1 MIILNV
7 INVNDKPT
15 SLSQTITADEDI
27 DKTIL
32 LEGTDVDGDTL
43 SFSISSLPI
52 NGYLFQT
59 SDGITRGD
67 TIQSFPTAITD
78 TNRII
83 YVSAK
88 DGYGDGHGNFG
99 FKAYDGKEYSEEKI
113 ITVNVL
119 SIADG
124 AEAFS
129 QNIVATEDI
138 DVTITLTGATNISDS
153 LVYKISKLPINGNLF
168 QTSDGISRGDTIN
181 VLQTIVTDSSHRVI
195 YVSAKNGYG
204 DGHGNFGFKVNDTIS
219 QSEEGIVLINVE
231 PVNDPPT
238 PITIISPADST
249 EIIITINNKDTS
261 NVMFDWTY
269 SNDVEDDELTYLF
282 EYELNM
288 ISINNDTINYLEN
301 RNLSYPG
308 ISISYFD
315 ILENL
320 DLFISTG
327 GILTWKVDVTDG
339 FNTVY
344 STDER
349 VVFIIGKY
357 AALAVDE
364 AIIPDEYS
372 LSQNYPNPF
381 NPTTRIQY
389 SLPKTGLVQINIYTL
404 MGQKIATLVNRNMEA
419 GRHNITWNGM
429 DDLGNPAGAG
439 LYLYQLQT
447 KDFVKTRKMVLLK

>member
-1 MIILNV
+1 M
-7 INVNDKPT
+7 
-15 SLSQTITADEDI
+15 
-27 DKTIL
+27 
-32 LEGTDVDGDTL
+32 
-43 SFSISSLPI
+43 
-52 NGYLFQT
+52 
-59 SDGITRGD
+59 
-67 TIQSFPTAITD
+67 
-78 TNRII
+78 
-83 YVSAK
+83 
-88 DGYGDGHGNFG
+88 
-99 FKAYDGKEYSEEKI
+99 
-113 ITVNVL
+113 
-119 SIADG
+119 
-124 AEAFS
+124 
-129 QNIVATEDI
+129 
-138 DVTITLTGATNISDS
+138 
-153 LVYKISKLPINGNLF
+153 
-168 QTSDGISRGDTIN
+168 
-181 VLQTIVTDSSHRVI
+181 
-195 YVSAKNGYG
+195 SAKNGYG

-238 PITIISPADST
+238 PITIISPADSN

-261 NVMFDWTY
+261 KVMFDWTF